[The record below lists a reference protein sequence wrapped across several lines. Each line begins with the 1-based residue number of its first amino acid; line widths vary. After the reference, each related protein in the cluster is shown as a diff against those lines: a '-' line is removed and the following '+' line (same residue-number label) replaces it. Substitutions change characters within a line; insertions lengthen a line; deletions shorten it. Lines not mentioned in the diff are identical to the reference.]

1 MYVMDGFGRA
11 LRRRAS
17 EIGLSDAEVARR
29 AGLDEGRYGNYVRD
43 AREPDLATL
52 VKISRVLATTPNA
65 LLGVQGDTEVEHS
78 DAVAALSALDDDG
91 RKLAVELLNALVG
104 HYHKRNS

>member
-1 MYVMDGFGRA
+1 MDGFGRA
-11 LRRRAS
+11 LRQRAS

-52 VKISRVLATTPNA
+52 VKISRVLATTPDA
-65 LLGVQGDTEVEHS
+65 LLGVADHTPNDHPR
-78 DAVAALSALDDDG
+78 AIAALNALDDDA
-91 RKLAVELLNALVG
+91 RRLAIAVLNTMVEHHA
-104 HYHKRNS
+104 RRTE

>member
-1 MYVMDGFGRA
+1 MLGMDGFGKA
-11 LRRRAS
+11 LRRRAN

-52 VKISRVLATTPNA
+52 VRISQVLATTPDV
-65 LLGVQGDTEVEHS
+65 LLGVTAHS
-78 DAVAALSALDDDG
+78 PTHHPRALAA
-91 RKLAVELLNALVG
+91 LNALNDEGRELAVALLDAMVA
-104 HYHKRNS
+104 HQHRREE

>member
-1 MYVMDGFGRA
+1 MDGFGRA
-11 LRRRAS
+11 LRQRAS

-65 LLGVQGDTEVEHS
+65 LLGVGTETS
-78 DAVAALSALDDDG
+78 ADYPRAVAALSALDDDG
-91 RKLAVELLNALVG
+91 RRLAIELLDTMVE
-104 HYHKRNS
+104 HYHQRAR

>member
-1 MYVMDGFGRA
+1 MDGFGRA
-11 LRRRAS
+11 LRQRAN

-52 VKISRVLATTPNA
+52 VKICRVLGTTPDA
-65 LLGVQGDTEVEHS
+65 LLGFTDDTADEHS
-78 DAVAALSALDDDG
+78 GALAALNALDDDG
-91 RKLAVELLNALVG
+91 RRLATKLLNTMVEHQHRRAG
-104 HYHKRNS
+104 